1 MLERREN
8 CSLATHTLIIMLGE
22 LGFKPNAQ
30 STGRLMAGAG
40 SGPKAAVKMF
50 VPRNLTINY
59 EE

>member
-1 MLERREN
+1 
-8 CSLATHTLIIMLGE
+8 MLGE
-22 LGFKPNAQ
+22 LGFKPNTQ